1 MTRGCCPATNEAEIL
16 SWNSC
21 LTFRFY
27 FSSLVLKHRSPA
39 IESFISQRK
48 NGSFTGAR
56 RKSASSA
63 YLVGKGKS
71 KVTARTV
78 ETTQVKLV
86 AFTTVL
92 LGAQPGTKAS
102 SGVCPNFSSGAD
114 SFFPEFLLNKMTQPA
129 EMPAGVLLG
138 EAALM
143 PCPGST
149 QLMGFCRQVVDM
161 RKCSVTE

>member
-1 MTRGCCPATNEAEIL
+1 M
-16 SWNSC
+16 
-21 LTFRFY
+21 
-27 FSSLVLKHRSPA
+27 
-39 IESFISQRK
+39 
-48 NGSFTGAR
+48 
-56 RKSASSA
+56 
-63 YLVGKGKS
+63 VGKGKS

-78 ETTQVKLV
+78 ETTQVKLA

-114 SFFPEFLLNKMTQPA
+114 SIPEFLLNKMTQPA

-138 EAALM
+138 EAARM

-161 RKCSVTE
+161 RKCSLTE